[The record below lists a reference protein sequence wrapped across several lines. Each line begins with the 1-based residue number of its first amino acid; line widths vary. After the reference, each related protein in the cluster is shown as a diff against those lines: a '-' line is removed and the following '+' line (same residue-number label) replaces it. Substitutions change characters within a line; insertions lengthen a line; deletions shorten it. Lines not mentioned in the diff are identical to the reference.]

1 MTRDRRIRRSGL
13 TMPINNPR
21 FVGRSWTRDCDYLN
35 FDLEDSVPQSQKE
48 YARTLVREAIEHGK
62 KGAAEI
68 NIRINCAYPEADVR
82 AAVWPG
88 VSQINFPKAETAYQ
102 IKRLD
107 ALITEMERVR
117 GIRPGTV
124 RIGATVETTLGV
136 ANSYEIASASPRIDS
151 FGPGTGY
158 DMSMDMGV
166 DMFVGFDQFFYNR
179 GEGELI
185 AMALGLERD
194 GSVYMDDT
202 TGNVGNAELALNRAR
217 ASRKAGLRSGG
228 GLHPNVVA
236 PQNEGLTP
244 TQTEVDEARRV
255 LEFFHELDAMGEA
268 EGDMDGRAVDKYEAA
283 RAAELM
289 EWAAMCAARDADK
302 AEARA
307 RTLAAEAESAQE
319 SDQTETV
326 ESTEEPTT
334 ANQEDQNDTLEES
347 PAGEEQEL
355 REESPAG
362 EEHKPREESPAN
374 EEHQSREE
382 NPANE
387 EHQPREERL

>member
-1 MTRDRRIRRSGL
+1 
-13 TMPINNPR
+13 MPINNPR

-48 YARTLVREAIEHGK
+48 HARTLVRDAIVQGQ

-68 NIRINCAYPEADVR
+68 NIRINCAYPEVDVQ

-88 VSQINFPKAETAYQ
+88 VTQINFPKAETAEQ
-102 IKRLD
+102 IRNLD
-107 ALITEMERVR
+107 SLISKMEKLR

-166 DMFVGFDQFFYNR
+166 EMFVGFDQFFYNR

-185 AMALGLERD
+185 ALALGLERD
-194 GSVYMDDT
+194 GGVYMSDT

-217 ASRKAGLRSGG
+217 ANRRAGLRSGG

-244 TQTEVDEARRV
+244 TAEEVEHAHWV
-255 LEFFHELDAMGEA
+255 LVCFEELDEEGEA
-268 EGDMDGRAVDKYEAA
+268 EGEFDGQIIDAYEASRA
-283 RAAELM
+283 RELIEWADLCARRDAEKSAARSRTEAAE
-289 EWAAMCAARDADK
+289 
-302 AEARA
+302 
-307 RTLAAEAESAQE
+307 ES
-319 SDQTETV
+319 
-326 ESTEEPTT
+326 ST
-334 ANQEDQNDTLEES
+334 
-347 PAGEEQEL
+347 
-355 REESPAG
+355 
-362 EEHKPREESPAN
+362 
-374 EEHQSREE
+374 
-382 NPANE
+382 
-387 EHQPREERL
+387 

>member
-1 MTRDRRIRRSGL
+1 MTRARRTRRSGL

-48 YARTLVREAIEHGK
+48 YARTQVREAIEHGK

-68 NIRINCAYPEADVR
+68 NIRINCAYPEVDVR

-88 VSQINFPKAETAYQ
+88 VSQINFPKAETADQ

-107 ALITEMERVR
+107 ALITEMERIR

-202 TGNVGNAELALNRAR
+202 TGNVGDADLALNRAR

-244 TQTEVDEARRV
+244 TQAEVEDARRV
-255 LEFFHELDAMGEA
+255 LEFFRELDAMGEA
-268 EGDMDGRAVDKYEAA
+268 EGEMDGCAVDRYEAK
-283 RAAELM
+283 RATELI
-289 EWAAMCAARDADK
+289 EWAAMCADRDAEKED
-302 AEARA
+302 ARL
-307 RTLAAEAESAQE
+307 RTLAAESVQVSDQAEAVE
-319 SDQTETV
+319 SDD
-326 ESTEEPTT
+326 ESEEERADDHASASEESSTSEEPDS
-334 ANQEDQNDTLEES
+334 QEEGQ
-347 PAGEEQEL
+347 
-355 REESPAG
+355 
-362 EEHKPREESPAN
+362 
-374 EEHQSREE
+374 
-382 NPANE
+382 
-387 EHQPREERL
+387 

>member
-1 MTRDRRIRRSGL
+1 MTRRIRRSGL

-48 YARTLVREAIEHGK
+48 YARTLVREAIEHGR

-68 NIRINCAYPEADVR
+68 NIRINCAYPDVDVR

-88 VSQINFPKAETAYQ
+88 VSQINFPKAETAEQ
-102 IKRLD
+102 IKYLD
-107 ALITEMERVR
+107 ALITEMERAR

-136 ANSYEIASASPRIDS
+136 ANSYEIASASSRIDS

-166 DMFVGFDQFFYNR
+166 EMFVGFDQFFYNR

-194 GSVYMDDT
+194 GGVYMHDT
-202 TGNVGNAELALNRAR
+202 TGNVGNADLALNRAS

-244 TQTEVDEARRV
+244 AQEEVDDAHRV
-255 LEFFHELDAMGEA
+255 LDFFRDMDARGEA
-268 EGDMDGRAVDKYEAA
+268 EGEMDGRAIDQYEAA
-283 RAAELM
+283 RATELI
-289 EWAAMCAARDADK
+289 EWADLCARRDAEKAAARERTIA
-302 AEARA
+302 AEQA
-307 RTLAAEAESAQE
+307 TLAESEPDTQPVEQTPAADSS
-319 SDQTETV
+319 SDTQPEQDNDQPAIV
-326 ESTEEPTT
+326 ESGPSDEPEK
-334 ANQEDQNDTLEES
+334 Q
-347 PAGEEQEL
+347 EQE
-355 REESPAG
+355 
-362 EEHKPREESPAN
+362 
-374 EEHQSREE
+374 Q
-382 NPANE
+382 
-387 EHQPREERL
+387 